1 MNNQTLY
8 EILGYLLRYPQAV
21 MPSATFDNPYLR
33 LTQGPIPPAQ
43 TKQPQDSALPPRPTE
58 ARPPDE

>member
-8 EILGYLLRYPQAV
+8 EILGYLLRDPQAV
-21 MPSATFDNPYLR
+21 MPSATFDNPFLR

-43 TKQPQDSALPPRPTE
+43 TKQPQD
-58 ARPPDE
+58 